1 MLRGKGLQVLSF
13 VAMLLIFVAVI
24 SCSKDN
30 TEGVCAYRDEMI
42 LGSAAVM
49 MGLMGM
55 KLVNRNK
62 MKKKLDKKIF
72 KALKLTSRIVSA
84 LGYAAP

>member
-24 SCSKDN
+24 SCSKNN

-62 MKKKLDKKIF
+62 MKKKLDKKI
-72 KALKLTSRIVSA
+72 
-84 LGYAAP
+84 

>member
-1 MLRGKGLQVLSF
+1 
-13 VAMLLIFVAVI
+13 MLLIFVAVI

-62 MKKKLDKKIF
+62 MKKKLDKKI
-72 KALKLTSRIVSA
+72 
-84 LGYAAP
+84 